1 MIPILPFLRLN
12 WKWAA
17 PAAIAIA
24 LGLFAT
30 VQTLRLAWLQTKF
43 EKLSATI
50 QLIDATTKQAD
61 EKYRAT
67 EQRWKIQ
74 TIEITKDRDDEIA
87 NINASRDALL
97 VQLRNRPRRPT
108 SPAAESSIDGQA
120 ASGCTGSSIYA
131 QDAEF
136 LIREAARADTI
147 RAGLKACYAQFDEIS
162 E

>member
-1 MIPILPFLRLN
+1 MIPLFLRMN

-17 PAAIAIA
+17 PAALAIA
-24 LGLFAT
+24 LGIFAT
-30 VQTLRLAWLQTKF
+30 VQTLRLSWLQTKF
-43 EKLSATI
+43 EKLTATI

-162 E
+162 D

>member
-108 SPAAESSIDGQA
+108 SPAAESPADGQTA
-120 ASGCTGSSIYA
+120 TGCTGASLYA
-131 QDAEF
+131 EDAEVA
-136 LIREAARADTI
+136 LREAARADTI